1 MTEHLPLPGIAL
13 NDGLMQAWLALAAA
27 EGPDDDPVTP
37 AAVPVAARY
46 GWWPDLPGA
55 GAAAEELVRLAVAA
69 GILTSPAGVTPA
81 LQYYRGQRG
90 RRYRV
95 LVTIPGP
102 GGDGP
107 LTLASRPRPW
117 RQIGAPGACG
127 PDAAAAI
134 LTEVTAAANRLLGS
148 LASYLRQAPAV
159 PAPGAVRR

>member
-13 NDGLMQAWLALAAA
+13 NDGPMQAWLALAAA

-37 AAVPVAARY
+37 AAARY

-81 LQYYRGQRG
+81 LQCYRGQRG
-90 RRYRV
+90 RRYCV

-134 LTEVTAAANRLLGS
+134 LTEVAAAANRLLGS